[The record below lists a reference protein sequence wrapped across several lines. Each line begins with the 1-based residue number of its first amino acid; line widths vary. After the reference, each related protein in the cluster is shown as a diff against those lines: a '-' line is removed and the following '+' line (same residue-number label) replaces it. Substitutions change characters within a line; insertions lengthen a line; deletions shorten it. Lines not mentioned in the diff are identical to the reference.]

1 MPIKIQIQNGCCIFG
16 SILISS
22 DVVPIC
28 SSVNSSTK
36 VWRSM
41 HWLVRSPKWVQLST
55 ICYHHGRYKFQCL
68 CGVSR
73 RYPEGVA
80 LTEIHHCCQS
90 MRSGLTIGTFYN
102 QQVVVSGRS
111 GSESACWMLHVESEE
126 KGWGGVNEWQG
137 RLHKVIGMNP
147 RIISFNPITDG
158 GGLIAPAV
166 WKTSYSSVSFHF
178 WDPKT

>member
-22 DVVPIC
+22 DVVPFA
-28 SSVNSSTK
+28 VQSTARLK
-36 VWRSM
+36 FEDPCTG
-41 HWLVRSPKWVQLST
+41 WLEVLNGYNYQL
-55 ICYHHGRYKFQCL
+55 YHQGRFKFQCL

-111 GSESACWMLHVESEE
+111 GYESACWMLHVESEE
-126 KGWGGVNEWQG
+126 KGWGNVKEWQG
-137 RLHKVIGMNP
+137 KLH
-147 RIISFNPITDG
+147 TW
-158 GGLIAPAV
+158 IAWIPG
-166 WKTSYSSVSFHF
+166 
-178 WDPKT
+178 